1 MTTTP
6 EKIRVPLNIYVEV
19 EVEVTPNSVEDK
31 EYEGQ
36 AEVEDLAARIVDLLN
51 SSGLVTDVP
60 EWELGD

>member
-19 EVEVTPNSVEDK
+19 EVEVTPNSAEDK